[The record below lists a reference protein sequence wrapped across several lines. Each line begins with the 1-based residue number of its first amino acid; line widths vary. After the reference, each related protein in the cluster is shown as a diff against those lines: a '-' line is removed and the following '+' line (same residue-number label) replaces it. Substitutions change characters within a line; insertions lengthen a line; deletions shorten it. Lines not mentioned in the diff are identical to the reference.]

1 MFVPCTYQEIQNII
15 VFSDAS
21 PMNSNNFFIYSISSI
36 WEKWVLYYRDVDLKS
51 RIVYFIKLF
60 REINHRKLFIPKTLF
75 SILGHKERIRKVF
88 RTKKF
93 FFDVKNLE
101 TPQIKQLAKDLV
113 TLGGVSIIVLN
124 FNLDSKKIPLEKI
137 CPPNK
142 GILSRRWGRVFRFQ
156 IYMLACGFILE

>member
-1 MFVPCTYQEIQNII
+1 
-15 VFSDAS
+15 
-21 PMNSNNFFIYSISSI
+21 MNSNNFFNIFYILVPFPSI
-36 WEKWVLYYRDVDLKS
+36 WEKWVLYYGYVDLKS
-51 RIVYFIKLF
+51 RIVDFIQLF
-60 REINHRKLFIPKTLF
+60 REINHRKLFIPKNLF

-124 FNLDSKKIPLEKI
+124 LNLDSKKIPLEKI

-142 GILSRRWGRVFRFQ
+142 GILSSRRGRVFRFQ

>member
-1 MFVPCTYQEIQNII
+1 MYQENQNA
-15 VFSDAS
+15 FSDVTRA
-21 PMNSNNFFIYSISSI
+21 NKEFFFL
-36 WEKWVLYYRDVDLKS
+36 W
-51 RIVYFIKLF
+51 
-60 REINHRKLFIPKTLF
+60 NQPAFIPKKLF
-75 SILGHKERIRKVF
+75 SILGHKDKIRKVF

-124 FNLDSKKIPLEKI
+124 LNLDSKKIPLEKI

-142 GILSRRWGRVFRFQ
+142 GILSSRRGRVFRFQ
-156 IYMLACGFILE
+156 IYMLACGFIAVYVVDNMYRYYLRIEAKKFHSYM

>member
-1 MFVPCTYQEIQNII
+1 M
-15 VFSDAS
+15 
-21 PMNSNNFFIYSISSI
+21 
-36 WEKWVLYYRDVDLKS
+36 
-51 RIVYFIKLF
+51 YFIKLF
-60 REINHRKLFIPKTLF
+60 REINHRKLFIPKNLF

-124 FNLDSKKIPLEKI
+124 VTNVSTNL
-137 CPPNK
+137 
-142 GILSRRWGRVFRFQ
+142 Q
-156 IYMLACGFILE
+156 IYKDV